1 MSDLLGGGSTIP
13 TAHNAAEGG
22 ASKARSSGTDL
33 SYGVA
38 RNANE
43 FRNVKV
49 NERHITPTASAAQV
63 SAMFVQEINVPAMCQ
78 IVFTVDEHWTEH
90 DFKQF
95 AVGSKVEFSQLALGG
110 NAQGAALPLTYISGM
125 TFEARPESG
134 GTSMLTVIAF
144 DKMHW
149 LRFGAHTTAFV
160 DQTDKQIFES
170 VVSLVNG
177 LTLSADEMPGKTYP
191 YVLQDNETD
200 YDFLMRRCVEGNYE
214 CIVQMA
220 GNVETLIVRPSIQG
234 KSPGDL
240 ALVYRQDI
248 AAISLDLRVPT
259 VGSPVTAWGYDVTT
273 GKMGDEL
280 KGYCDKDED
289 WNELNGQTAGF
300 QASRPFAATVPM
312 TSRRPDLKD
321 GDTLNYAAQ
330 AARTLRQNVFLEGT
344 ATLRDVN
351 LQATAGFNVN
361 IKGVNAFVDG
371 WYYIFRSTHERDRQG
386 DRTILGLRRGGI

>member
-1 MSDLLGGGSTIP
+1 M
-13 TAHNAAEGG
+13 
-22 ASKARSSGTDL
+22 
-33 SYGVA
+33 
-38 RNANE
+38 
-43 FRNVKV
+43 
-49 NERHITPTASAAQV
+49 
-63 SAMFVQEINVPAMCQ
+63 
-78 IVFTVDEHWTEH
+78 
-90 DFKQF
+90 
-95 AVGSKVEFSQLALGG
+95 
-110 NAQGAALPLTYISGM
+110 
-125 TFEARPESG
+125 
-134 GTSMLTVIAF
+134 
-144 DKMHW
+144 
-149 LRFGAHTTAFV
+149 
-160 DQTDKQIFES
+160 
-170 VVSLVNG
+170 
-177 LTLSADEMPGKTYP
+177 
-191 YVLQDNETD
+191 
-200 YDFLMRRCVEGNYE
+200 
-214 CIVQMA
+214 
-220 GNVETLIVRPSIQG
+220 
-234 KSPGDL
+234 
-240 ALVYRQDI
+240 VYRQDI

-289 WNELNGQTAGF
+289 WNEMNGQTAGF

-312 TSRRPDLKD
+312 RLRRPELND